1 MLEAA
6 KVEQKYEKQQE
17 NVASRVIFR
26 EASQETKNKC
36 YFSETTRMR
45 QVILLEF

>member
-6 KVEQKYEKQQE
+6 KVEQKYEKQKK

-36 YFSETTRMR
+36 YFSETTSVRK
-45 QVILLEF
+45 VIPLKF